1 MNSIPA
7 AVNIMKNKSHI
18 NNNMKKYSSII
29 KTNNDIAI
37 KEIEKGNIN
46 NALRLLRNSLSY
58 CTN

>member
-1 MNSIPA
+1 
-7 AVNIMKNKSHI
+7 MKKKSHI